1 MNTADSAEEIVKIYL
16 EGVEMSLR
24 VTGTAA
30 KNIAMMLIAMSKE
43 KQATRGKT
51 RLTNMLKT
59 NKPLK
64 IFTISADELKKFSQ
78 EAKKYGILYCALAN
92 KNNSKIDGM
101 VDIMIKEEDAGKMNR
116 IAERFNFK
124 DVTIIKE
131 EMEKAK
137 EEKLAKLAEK
147 SEDEIFIDEIMPTSK
162 EEEKQ
167 IPSND
172 KQKTEKKNQLENSL
186 NTKQKDKQTEKPSV
200 LKELDYIKRQLE
212 KNQTNGKHYKE
223 KENTKEKY
231 KNKHKGKRYKEPKH
245 YKEKVKKSKERGK

>member
-92 KNNSKIDGM
+92 KSNSKIDGM

-116 IAERFNFK
+116 LAERFNFK
-124 DVTIIKE
+124 DIATIKK
-131 EMEKAK
+131 EMEKDK

-147 SEDEIFIDEIMPTSK
+147 SEDEIFIDEIMPVTK
-162 EEEKQ
+162 ENEKQ
-167 IPSND
+167 TPSND
-172 KQKTEKKNQLENSL
+172 KQKTEKKNQLESSL
-186 NTKQKDKQTEKPSV
+186 DTKPKDKQIEKPSV
-200 LKELDYIKRQLE
+200 LKELETIKKQLE
-212 KNQTNGKHYKE
+212 KKQT
-223 KENTKEKY
+223 
-231 KNKHKGKRYKEPKH
+231 
-245 YKEKVKKSKERGK
+245 KVKKSKERGK

>member
-116 IAERFNFK
+116 IAERF
-124 DVTIIKE
+124 
-131 EMEKAK
+131 
-137 EEKLAKLAEK
+137 
-147 SEDEIFIDEIMPTSK
+147 
-162 EEEKQ
+162 
-167 IPSND
+167 
-172 KQKTEKKNQLENSL
+172 
-186 NTKQKDKQTEKPSV
+186 
-200 LKELDYIKRQLE
+200 
-212 KNQTNGKHYKE
+212 
-223 KENTKEKY
+223 
-231 KNKHKGKRYKEPKH
+231 
-245 YKEKVKKSKERGK
+245 

>member
-223 KENTKEKY
+223 NTKEKH

>member
-92 KNNSKIDGM
+92 KSNSKIDGM

-124 DVTIIKE
+124 DIATIKK
-131 EMEKAK
+131 EMEKDK

-147 SEDEIFIDEIMPTSK
+147 SEDEIFIDEIMPVTK
-162 EEEKQ
+162 ENEKQ
-167 IPSND
+167 TPSND
-172 KQKTEKKNQLENSL
+172 KQKTEKKNQLESSL
-186 NTKQKDKQTEKPSV
+186 DTKPKDKQIEKPSV
-200 LKELDYIKRQLE
+200 LKELETIKKQLE
-212 KNQTNGKHYKE
+212 KKQT
-223 KENTKEKY
+223 
-231 KNKHKGKRYKEPKH
+231 
-245 YKEKVKKSKERGK
+245 KVKKSKERGK

>member
-1 MNTADSAEEIVKIYL
+1 
-16 EGVEMSLR
+16 
-24 VTGTAA
+24 
-30 KNIAMMLIAMSKE
+30 
-43 KQATRGKT
+43 
-51 RLTNMLKT
+51 
-59 NKPLK
+59 
-64 IFTISADELKKFSQ
+64 
-78 EAKKYGILYCALAN
+78 
-92 KNNSKIDGM
+92 M

-124 DVTIIKE
+124 DIATIKK
-131 EMEKAK
+131 EMEKDK

-212 KNQTNGKHYKE
+212 KSQPNGKHYKE
-223 KENTKEKY
+223 KESTKEKH